1 MKNNKITFSEEIDSS
16 ISGLS
21 LAFTFAIIGLILLF
35 IPDYFGNELI
45 TNILRWVF
53 IVIAIAG
60 LLSEISKAKQ
70 KSEIKGIDN
79 IGYGLFCVWIWAVLY
94 FHFKNTIANIVGFI
108 LLILGIYGTCTG
120 ILQFIYSL
128 HSLTKHTKKSK
139 SSLLIELIPFLTKLF
154 TLALAVVQFYKAIN
168 TTPIP

>member
-1 MKNNKITFSEEIDSS
+1 MQEKKILFTEEIDSS

-35 IPDYFGNELI
+35 IPDYFGNESV
-45 TNILRWVF
+45 TYYLRWIF
-53 IVIAIAG
+53 IITAIIG

-94 FHFKNTIANIVGFI
+94 FHFRNIIAIIVGFF

-128 HSLTKHTKKSK
+128 HLLTKHKKRSK
-139 SSLLIELIPFLTKLF
+139 GSLLIELIPFLTKIF